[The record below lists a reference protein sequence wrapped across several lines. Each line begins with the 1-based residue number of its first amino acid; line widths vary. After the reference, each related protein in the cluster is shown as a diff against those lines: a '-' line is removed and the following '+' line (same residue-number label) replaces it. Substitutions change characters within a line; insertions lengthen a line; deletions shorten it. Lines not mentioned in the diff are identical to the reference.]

1 MMSIRQFVVSVGE
14 SLLEEAILD
23 VLFKAQ
29 NEGKEAMSVPDISGC
44 TGIFSEANKTTTI
57 NNHAIAWGIIAKLLI
72 QGRIVK
78 PGSELTYALTPEEF
92 DLRKRK
98 EEA

>member
-1 MMSIRQFVVSVGE
+1 MNIKKLVSIGE
-14 SLLEEAILD
+14 SHLEEAILA

-29 NEGKEAMSVPDISGC
+29 NEGKEAMSVPDISEC
-44 TGIFSEANKTTTI
+44 TGIFSEAGKTTTI
-57 NNHAIAWGIIAKLLI
+57 NNHAITWGFIAKLLI

-78 PGSELTYALTPEEF
+78 GIGLTYALTPEEF
-92 DLRKRK
+92 DLLKRK

>member
-1 MMSIRQFVVSVGE
+1 MSIRQFVVSIGE

-29 NEGKEAMSVPDISGC
+29 NEGEKEMSVPNISRR

-57 NNHAIAWGIIAKLLI
+57 NNHAISWGIIAKLLI
-72 QGRIVK
+72 QERIVEIGK
-78 PGSELTYALTPEEF
+78 RTFALTPKEF

-98 EEA
+98 EKA

>member
-1 MMSIRQFVVSVGE
+1 MNIKKLVSIGE
-14 SLLEEAILD
+14 SHLEEAILA

-44 TGIFSEANKTTTI
+44 TGIFSEARKTTTI
-57 NNHAIAWGIIAKLLI
+57 NNHAITWGFIAKFLI

-78 PGSELTYALTPEEF
+78 LGSGYALTPEEF
-92 DLRKRK
+92 DLLKRK